1 MSESAARRVSD
12 DPGLLALIL
21 NDWYEGGTRDE
32 LTGSLI
38 DFYDRFS
45 QLLTEQ
51 TLKNNIGQAI
61 RGITGVNGCDL
72 SPIQRTLAGLQN
84 NQKTTNIAG
93 SIRESLTFIEQNP
106 DAKVLPYEL
115 SLNDLNQSA
124 FRICE
129 LYSKLHGAPSIRS
142 INMSENHYPD
152 YLFSVD
158 GKQYSYVFLYYYYNY
173 VYCSRFIDFSTV
185 SNVIEIGPGAGR
197 QVEIIKKFHPHL
209 NFYLVDLGP
218 SLYLCHQYLKS
229 MFPEDL
235 ISYESTRE
243 TNSVCIEGEGK
254 IAFLGNANISNINPR
269 GSTVFVS
276 QSTLGLMTPNTAERY
291 LDKCS
296 SISDFIFMIESQRDD
311 SRGTYTLEDSACLTD
326 FHNLLDEKFLL
337 IDQEPAFYPLSAR
350 EGFGGFE
357 MMMWKRS

>member
-45 QLLTEQ
+45 HLLTEQ
-51 TLKNNIGQAI
+51 TLENNIGQAI

-72 SPIQRTLAGLQN
+72 SPIQRTLAVLQN
-84 NQKTTNIAG
+84 NQDATKTIG
-93 SIRESLTFIEQNP
+93 SIRESLNFIEQNP

-115 SLNDLNQSA
+115 SLTDLNQSA
-124 FRICE
+124 LRISE
-129 LYSKLHGAPSIRS
+129 LYGNLHGAPSIRT
-142 INMSENHYPD
+142 IDMSEAHYPD

-158 GKQYSYVFLYYYYNY
+158 GKQYSYVFLYNYCNY
-173 VYCSRFIDFSTV
+173 VYCSRFVDFSTI

-197 QVEIIKKFHPHL
+197 QVEVIKKFHPHL

-229 MFPEDL
+229 IFPENL
-235 ISYESTRE
+235 ISYESTRVAD
-243 TNSVCIEGEGK
+243 SVCIEGEGK
-254 IAFLGNANISNINPR
+254 IAFVGNGNISNINPR

-276 QSTLGLMTPNTAERY
+276 SAVLGLMAPATAKRY

-296 SISDFIFMIESQRDD
+296 SISDFIFMIESRGDGSKGTYSLDD
-311 SRGTYTLEDSACLTD
+311 STCLTD
-326 FHNLLDEKFLL
+326 FHNLLDDKFRL
-337 IDQEPAFYPLSAR
+337 IDREPAFYPLSVR
-350 EGFGGFE
+350 DGFGGFE